1 MLASPLMA
9 EIFNLFSIKD
19 EPGKGFS
26 IAEANRLV
34 PLLRKYTEE
43 AIRETGKIGAQLDFL
58 DKESEQYKSLSN
70 AYDDAVMKWA
80 ERVHRLGGLAKG
92 LWTVDFDSGEHYFCW
107 TYPERFI
114 SHFHQYDETFK
125 ARKKVPS
132 ATEGTD
138 SATSSG

>member
-58 DKESEQYKSLSN
+58 DKESEQHKSLSN

-92 LWTVDFDSGEHYFCW
+92 LWTVDFDSGEYYFCW
-107 TYPERFI
+107 TYPERTI

-125 ARKKVPS
+125 ARKKFPPS
-132 ATEGTD
+132 AVD
-138 SATSSG
+138 ADVSTSL